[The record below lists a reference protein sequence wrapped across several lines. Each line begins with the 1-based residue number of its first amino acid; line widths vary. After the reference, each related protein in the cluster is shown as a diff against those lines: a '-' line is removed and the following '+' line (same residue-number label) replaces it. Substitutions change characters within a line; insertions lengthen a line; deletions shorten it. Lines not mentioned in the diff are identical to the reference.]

1 MMPIFGATLSF
12 SWLHRVMAL
21 IVLWSSCSCADGLC
35 REKLAINC
43 QKVSMESNTETNI
56 QGPSN
61 SVSAPTSVSDSL
73 VLKWE
78 CHL

>member
-43 QKVSMESNTETNI
+43 RKVSMESNTEPTFKVQAI
-56 QGPSN
+56 V
-61 SVSAPTSVSDSL
+61 SVLLHQSVIA
-73 VLKWE
+73 
-78 CHL
+78 